1 MWLDF
6 YLLSVFFFFFYEIYT
21 GFGSMSVEIHMLKLI
36 SNQNIQSLVAS
47 VILLKIIFHQ
57 TFNCLLLFLFNAN
70 SWPLEMLI
78 N

>member
-1 MWLDF
+1 
-6 YLLSVFFFFFYEIYT
+6 
-21 GFGSMSVEIHMLKLI
+21 MSVEIHMLKLI

>member
-6 YLLSVFFFFFYEIYT
+6 YLLPVFFFFFYEIYT
-21 GFGSMSVEIHMLKLI
+21 GFDSMSVEIHRLKLI